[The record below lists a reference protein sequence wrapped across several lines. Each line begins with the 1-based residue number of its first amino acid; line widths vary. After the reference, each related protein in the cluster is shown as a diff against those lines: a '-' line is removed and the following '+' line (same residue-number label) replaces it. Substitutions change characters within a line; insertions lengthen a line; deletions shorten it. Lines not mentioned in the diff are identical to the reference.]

1 MADSDGQKL
10 GSSFSFNFGTADG
23 TVEIVRTARSLL
35 ALLVLAPAAA
45 GCQFSF
51 SSGGPDYKKLESAI
65 ADELNKQYAPMSRQV
80 SSVECPR
87 PSDSPKAGSTFNCI
101 ADLEGN
107 DVRVEVTFTD
117 DDYSVDFA
125 TLDVVFD
132 LRETGK
138 ELSKDISEEYG
149 FKISVKCGSGL
160 EVVAVGESFE
170 CEAVDRRGDSRPV
183 KVTAGGPDSE
193 DSWEVVGGN

>member
-1 MADSDGQKL
+1 MRSPCSLDARSP
-10 GSSFSFNFGTADG
+10 
-23 TVEIVRTARSLL
+23 RSLL
-35 ALLVLAPAAA
+35 ALLVLAPVIA

-65 ADELNKQYAPMSRQV
+65 TDELNKEYSPMSRQV

-87 PSDSPKAGSTFNCI
+87 PSGSPKAGSSFNCI

-117 DDYSVDFA
+117 DDYNVEFA

-132 LRETGK
+132 LAETGK
-138 ELSKDISEEYG
+138 GLSERISKEYG
-149 FKISVKCGSGL
+149 FHVAVSCGSGL
-160 EVVAVGESFE
+160 KVVADGESFE
-170 CEAVDRRGDSRPV
+170 CEAKDRRGDTRPV
-183 KVTAGGPDSE
+183 KVTAEGPDRQYT
-193 DSWEVVGGN
+193 WEVISGG